1 MKRLG
6 LILLRVFTAFDWPL
20 LLILILFTLL
30 GLTVMHSAV
39 GSTDWR
45 FAEQSRNF
53 LIAFAAMWA
62 MALVPPNTL
71 MKLALPFYVL
81 GVILLLGVEFFGE
94 TSKGATR
101 WLNLG
106 VTRIQPSE
114 MMKIAVPMMLAWYFQ
129 RHDGA
134 VRIRDFFV
142 AAAMLAAPFVL
153 IVLQPDLG
161 TALLVFGAGF
171 FVIYFAG
178 LSFKLLVPCL
188 LAGIIAI
195 GTLIYYEDQLCEP
208 EVDWVVLHDYQKHRV
223 CTLLNPSSDPLG
235 KGFHT
240 IQSMIAVGSGGLY
253 GKGYMQGTQTHLDFI
268 PERTTDFI
276 FAVYAEEFG
285 LYGGVAL
292 LVLYGLFMARGLA
305 IASRAS
311 SQFGRLLAGAITMM
325 MFIYVFV
332 NVGMVTG
339 ILPVVGSAAAFHEL
353 WRHRLADHGHCLR
366 HPHEHQPPPPRAGLS
381 RRPGKGRLQARGR
394 ASAAPRSC
402 ASLAR
407 LSQMAPSNSMAS
419 AWRARFIASYSPG
432 YCTRSTPGCGG
443 HACR

>member
-240 IQSMIAVGSGGLY
+240 IQSMIAVGSGAC
-253 GKGYMQGTQTHLDFI
+253 TARATCRARRHTWTSSPSAPPI
-268 PERTTDFI
+268 SSSPCTPRSS
-276 FAVYAEEFG
+276 AC
-285 LYGGVAL
+285 
-292 LVLYGLFMARGLA
+292 MAGWRCWCCTACSWRAAWRSPRGPRR
-305 IASRAS
+305 S
-311 SQFGRLLAGAITMM
+311 
-325 MFIYVFV
+325 
-332 NVGMVTG
+332 
-339 ILPVVGSAAAFHEL
+339 SAAC
-353 WRHRLADHGHCLR
+353 W
-366 HPHEHQPPPPRAGLS
+366 P
-381 RRPGKGRLQARGR
+381 
-394 ASAAPRSC
+394 
-402 ASLAR
+402 
-407 LSQMAPSNSMAS
+407 APS
-419 AWRARFIASYSPG
+419 R
-432 YCTRSTPGCGG
+432 
-443 HACR
+443 